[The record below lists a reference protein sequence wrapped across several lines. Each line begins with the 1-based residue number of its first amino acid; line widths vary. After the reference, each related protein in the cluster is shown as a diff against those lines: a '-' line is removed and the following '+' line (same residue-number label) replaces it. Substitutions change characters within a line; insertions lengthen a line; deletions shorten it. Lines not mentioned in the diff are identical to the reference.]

1 MSYETPPPDRG
12 GGTILGVILHICG
25 AAEWAEVGEGGEYR
39 PSSLGE
45 VGFIHCSDFGTASLP
60 ANIRYRGRTDL
71 VLLEIDPAK
80 VGSPVRWEDGAP
92 PHPDGIWF
100 PHVYGPIPHAAVVG
114 VHEFRES
121 EGGGFRLPDSLAH
134 R

>member
-1 MSYETPPPDRG
+1 MAHETPPPDRG
-12 GGTILGVILHICG
+12 GGTILCVILHICG
-25 AAEWAEVGEGGEYR
+25 AAEWAEVAEDGEYR

-45 VGFIHCSDFGTASLP
+45 VGFIHCSDFGTANLP

-80 VGSPVRWEDGAP
+80 VGSPVRWEDGVP
-92 PHPDGIWF
+92 PHPEGIWF

>member
-1 MSYETPPPDRG
+1 M
-12 GGTILGVILHICG
+12 ILHICG

-39 PSSLGE
+39 DPSLEE
-45 VGFIHCSDFGTASLP
+45 VGFIHCSDFGTATLP
-60 ANIRYRGRTDL
+60 ANIRFRGRTDL

-80 VGSPVRWEDGAP
+80 VDAPVRWEDGLP
-92 PHPDGIWF
+92 PHPEGIWF